1 MELVEAIRKAK
12 GKFHLSPEARVVS
25 CTRRVAMVSGCTVTW

>member
-1 MELVEAIRKAK
+1 MELFETIRKAK

-25 CTRRVAMVSGCTVTW
+25 CYEAGRDGFWLH